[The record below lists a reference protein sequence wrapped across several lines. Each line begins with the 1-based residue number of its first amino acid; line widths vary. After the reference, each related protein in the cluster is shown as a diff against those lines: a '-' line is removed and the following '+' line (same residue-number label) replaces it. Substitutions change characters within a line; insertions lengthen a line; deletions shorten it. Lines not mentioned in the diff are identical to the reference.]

1 MICLLKTEGGNK
13 KHSADTSVMLIYMC
27 VCVYILYMCPHIY
40 TYMQRR
46 AV

>member
-27 VCVYILYMCPHIY
+27 VCVHFVHVPTHLHIY
-40 TYMQRR
+40 
-46 AV
+46 AA